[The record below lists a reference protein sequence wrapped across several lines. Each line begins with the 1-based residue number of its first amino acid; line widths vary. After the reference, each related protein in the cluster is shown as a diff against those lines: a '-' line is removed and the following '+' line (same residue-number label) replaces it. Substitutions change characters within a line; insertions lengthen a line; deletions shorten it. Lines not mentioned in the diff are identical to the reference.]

1 MDKILRLLPQSI
13 SRNIISIND
22 KNGIEE
28 IRLSIGKKLRMIIR
42 GKEAI
47 KPYIV
52 TNEDIKMIIQKISN
66 YSLYAVEEE
75 VRQGYITIEGGHR
88 VGLAGQCVIE
98 NKRIK
103 TIKYIS
109 SLNIRVAREIIGCS
123 DKVMKYI
130 IADGRVKNTLI
141 VSPPRCGKTTLLRD
155 ISRNISDGY
164 SPLSLKGKRVV
175 IIDERSEIASC
186 YRGVPQMKIGERTDV
201 YDNCLK
207 DEGLMM
213 SIRTMSPEVIICDEI
228 GSKSDID
235 GIVMAYNSGV
245 NVICTLHGNDI
256 EDLYK
261 REVFKNILEQGLI
274 EKVIILSSKCGAGSI
289 EAVYDV

>member
-1 MDKILRLLPQSI
+1 MEKILRLLPQSI
-13 SRNIISIND
+13 STKFFSISE
-22 KNGIEE
+22 KTGVEE
-28 IRLSIGKKLRMIIR
+28 IRLNIGKNLRMIVK
-42 GKEAI
+42 GKEVI
-47 KPYIV
+47 KPYVV

-88 VGLAGQCVIE
+88 IGLAGQCVIE
-98 NKRIK
+98 NKMIK
-103 TIKYIS
+103 TIKHIS

-123 DKVMKYI
+123 NKVMKHI
-130 IADGRVKNTLI
+130 VLNGRIENTLI
-141 VSPPRCGKTTLLRD
+141 ISPPRCGKTTLLRD

-186 YRGVPQMKIGERTDV
+186 YRGVPQMKVGERTDV

-213 SIRTMSPEVIICDEI
+213 AIRTMSPDVIVCDEI
-228 GSKSDID
+228 GSESDIE

-245 NVICTLHGNDI
+245 NIICTLHGNDI

-261 REVFKNILEQGLI
+261 REVFRNILDQGLI
-274 EKVIILSSKCGAGSI
+274 KKVIVLSAKNGAGSI

>member
-1 MDKILRLLPQSI
+1 MYKILRLLPQNI
-13 SRNIISIND
+13 SSNILEINH

-28 IRLSIGKKLRMIIR
+28 IRLNVGKKLRVIVQ
-42 GKEAI
+42 GKEII
-47 KPYIV
+47 KSYIV
-52 TNEDIKMIIQKISN
+52 TNEDIKTIIQKISN
-66 YSLYAVEEE
+66 YSLYAIEEE
-75 VRQGYITIEGGHR
+75 IKQGYITIEGGHR
-88 VGLAGQCVIE
+88 VGIAGQCVIE
-98 NKRIK
+98 NKMIK
-103 TIKYIS
+103 TIKHIS

-123 DKVMKYI
+123 DKIMKYI
-130 IADGRVKNTLI
+130 FSNGRIKNTLI
-141 VSPPRCGKTTLLRD
+141 ISPPRCGKTTLLRD

-164 SPLSLKGKRVV
+164 SRLSLKGRRVV

-186 YRGVPQMKIGERTDV
+186 YRGVPQMKVGERTDV

-207 DEGLMM
+207 GEGLIMA
-213 SIRTMSPEVIICDEI
+213 IRTMSPDVIICDEI

-235 GIVMAYNSGV
+235 GIIMAYNSGV

-261 REVFKNILEQGLI
+261 RDVFKSILSQGLI
-274 EKVIILSSKCGAGSI
+274 EKVIILNSKNGAGNI

>member
-1 MDKILRLLPQSI
+1 MDKILRLLPKSI
-13 SRNIISIND
+13 SNSVLEFKD
-22 KNGIEE
+22 KEGIEE
-28 IRLSIGKKLRMIIR
+28 VRVGIGKKLRIIAR
-42 GKEAI
+42 GKEVI
-47 KPYIV
+47 KAYVI
-52 TNEDIKMIIQKISN
+52 THEDVKVIIQKISN

-75 VRQGYITIEGGHR
+75 IRQGYITIEGGHR
-88 VGLAGQCVIE
+88 VGLAGQCIIQ
-98 NKRIK
+98 NNTTK
-103 TIKYIS
+103 TIKHIS

-123 DKVMKYI
+123 DKIMKYI
-130 IADGRVKNTLI
+130 VSDGKVKNTLI
-141 VSPPRCGKTTLLRD
+141 ISPPRCGKTTLLRD

-164 SPLSLKGKRVV
+164 KPLSLIGKRVV
-175 IIDERSEIASC
+175 VIDERSEIASC
-186 YRGVPQMKIGERTDV
+186 YRGVAQMQVGERTDV

-213 SIRTMSPEVIICDEI
+213 AIRTMSPEVIVCDEI
-228 GSKSDID
+228 GSQKDIE

-261 REVFKNILEQGLI
+261 RDVFKDILKQKLI
-274 EKVIILSSKCGAGSI
+274 EKVIVLSSRTGAGSV

>member
-1 MDKILRLLPQSI
+1 MYKILRLLPENI
-13 SRNIISIND
+13 SSNILEINH

-28 IRLSIGKKLRMIIR
+28 IRLNVGKKLRIIVQ
-42 GKEAI
+42 GKEII
-47 KPYIV
+47 KSYIV
-52 TNEDIKMIIQKISN
+52 TNEDIKTIIQKISN
-66 YSLYAVEEE
+66 YSLYAIEEE
-75 VRQGYITIEGGHR
+75 IKQGYITIEGGHR
-88 VGLAGQCVIE
+88 VGIAGQCVIE
-98 NKRIK
+98 NKMIK
-103 TIKYIS
+103 TIKHIS

-130 IADGRVKNTLI
+130 FSNGRIKNTLI
-141 VSPPRCGKTTLLRD
+141 ISPPRCGKTTLLRD

-164 SPLSLKGKRVV
+164 SRLSLKGRRVV

-186 YRGVPQMKIGERTDV
+186 YRGIPQMKVGERTDV

-207 DEGLMM
+207 SEGLIMA
-213 SIRTMSPEVIICDEI
+213 IRTMSPDVIICDEI

-235 GIVMAYNSGV
+235 GIIMAYNSGV

-261 REVFKNILEQGLI
+261 REVFKNILSQGLI
-274 EKVIILSSKCGAGSI
+274 EKVIVLNSKNGAGNI

>member
-1 MDKILRLLPQSI
+1 MEKILRLLPQSI
-13 SRNIISIND
+13 STKFFSMSE
-22 KNGIEE
+22 KTGVEE
-28 IRLSIGKKLRMIIR
+28 IRLNIGKNLRMIVK
-42 GKEAI
+42 GKEVI
-47 KPYIV
+47 KPYVV

-88 VGLAGQCVIE
+88 IGLAGQCVIE
-98 NKRIK
+98 NKMIK
-103 TIKYIS
+103 TIKHIS

-123 DKVMKYI
+123 NKVMKHI
-130 IADGRVKNTLI
+130 VLNGRIENTLI
-141 VSPPRCGKTTLLRD
+141 ISPPRCGKTTLLRD

-186 YRGVPQMKIGERTDV
+186 YRGVPQMKVGERTDV

-213 SIRTMSPEVIICDEI
+213 AIRTMSPDVIVCDEI
-228 GSKSDID
+228 GSESDIE

-245 NVICTLHGNDI
+245 NIICTLHGNDI

-261 REVFKNILEQGLI
+261 REVFRNILDQGLI
-274 EKVIILSSKCGAGSI
+274 KKVIVLSAKNGAGSI

>member
-1 MDKILRLLPQSI
+1 MYKILRLLPENI
-13 SRNIISIND
+13 SSNILEINH

-28 IRLSIGKKLRMIIR
+28 IRLNVGKKLRIIVQ
-42 GKEAI
+42 GKEII
-47 KPYIV
+47 KSYIV
-52 TNEDIKMIIQKISN
+52 TNEDIKTIIQKISN
-66 YSLYAVEEE
+66 YSLYAIEEE
-75 VRQGYITIEGGHR
+75 IKQGYITIEGGHR
-88 VGLAGQCVIE
+88 VGIAGQCVIE
-98 NKRIK
+98 NKMIK
-103 TIKYIS
+103 TIKHIS

-123 DKVMKYI
+123 DKIMKYI
-130 IADGRVKNTLI
+130 FSNGRIKNTLI
-141 VSPPRCGKTTLLRD
+141 ISPPRCGKTTLLRD

-164 SPLSLKGKRVV
+164 SRLSLKGRRVV

-186 YRGVPQMKIGERTDV
+186 YRGIPQMKVGERTDV

-207 DEGLMM
+207 SEGLIMA
-213 SIRTMSPEVIICDEI
+213 IRTMSPDVIICDEI

-235 GIVMAYNSGV
+235 GIIMAYNSGV

-261 REVFKNILEQGLI
+261 REVFKNILSQGLI
-274 EKVIILSSKCGAGSI
+274 EKVIVLNSKNGVGNI